1 MTSDR
6 VLSSD
11 AVAVVG
17 ASCRLPHAPDVGAF
31 WGLLRG
37 GRSAIGG
44 VPAGRWDADVVLP
57 DASEAHRAGLRFGG
71 FLERVDGFDAGFFGV
86 SPREA
91 VAVDPQQRLFAEL
104 AWEALEDA
112 GIVPE
117 SLRGSSTAVMVGA
130 IAGDYAA
137 LAQRGGAVTQHSL
150 PGLNRGV
157 IANRVSYALGL
168 QGPSLAVDSA
178 QSSSLVSVHLAVE
191 SLRRGESTLALAGG
205 VALNFAPESA
215 EVAGRF
221 GGLSPDGRCFTFDA
235 RANGYVRGEGG
246 GVVVLKP
253 LARAVEDGDTV
264 YGVILGS
271 AVNND
276 GATEGLTV
284 PSAKAQA
291 AVLRRACED
300 AGVDPAEVGYVELH
314 GTGTPTGDPLEAE
327 GVAAVY
333 GSARPAGV
341 PVVVGSAKTNVGH
354 LEGAAGIVGLLKT
367 VLSLRHR
374 EIPASL
380 NYETPNPR
388 IDPEGL
394 NLRVQ
399 TVSGPW
405 PQTAEG
411 GRLVAGV
418 SSFGVGGT
426 NCHLVLSE
434 APAVEVD
441 DAAVAD
447 EQDSSQ
453 LPVVPWAVSGRTAA
467 ALRAQAGRLRDER
480 DADAD
485 VFDVGWSL
493 ASSRTH
499 FEHRAVVLGPD
510 HGAQLGALRD
520 GDEVPGL
527 VTGVVGDTGKLALV
541 FPGQGSQWEGMAREL
556 LATSQV
562 FRASIEACGEALA
575 PHTDWS
581 LLDTLTGG
589 EGAADLE
596 RTDVIQPTL
605 FAVMVSLA
613 RVWES
618 LGVTPDAV
626 VGHSQGE
633 VAAAHVAGALS
644 LEDAARI
651 VALRSRTIMSLAGTG
666 GMASI
671 PLSAAEVTER
681 IASYGDA
688 LGIAAVNGPGT
699 TIVAGTPE
707 AIAELVA
714 SAEAEGVRAKTV
726 PVDFASHSPAVETI
740 REQLLTELAGVE
752 PRSCEIAFY
761 STVTGGVIDTGV
773 MDAEYWYTNLRQ
785 PVLFESTLRTMAEE
799 GFGTFVESSPHPVL
813 TRALRETL
821 PGTLV
826 VDSLRRN
833 EDVWP
838 PLATS
843 LAQLHVRG
851 VTVDFNGLF
860 TGRTPRRVTLPT
872 YAFQRESY
880 WPNLTTDFTSTA
892 GVAITPSAE
901 IAPTGATG
909 SSWRE
914 KLAATAEGER
924 LDVAVELVRSRT
936 AMVLGH
942 LSTDAVDI
950 DRTFRELGMDST
962 LAVQLRQRLADAT
975 GLTLPDTVVYDH
987 PNPTR
992 LAQWLCDLAL
1002 GTTYTSAVRGSGV
1015 AVVDADDPVV
1025 IVGMAC
1031 HFPGGI
1037 DSPEALWRFV
1047 DEGTDAIG
1055 PFPTDRGWDLEGLY
1069 DPEPGIRGKTY
1080 ARHGGFLD
1088 QAAEFDAEFFGI
1100 SPREATAMDP
1110 QQRMLLQ
1117 TSWETF
1123 ERAGIDPDT
1132 LRGSDTGVFVGAMP
1146 QEYGPRLHEGGDDIG
1161 GYLLTGTTTSIASGR
1176 LAYTFSLE
1184 GPAVTI
1190 DTACSSSLVALHQ
1203 AAQALRSGECSL
1215 ALAGGVTV
1223 MSTPGMF
1230 VEFGLQRGLATDGRC
1245 KSFSSDADGTS
1256 WAEGAGMVLLER
1268 LSDAQANGHQVLA
1281 VLRGS
1286 AVNQDGASNG
1296 LTAPNGPS
1304 QQRVIQAALASAGLA
1319 PGEVDAVEAHGTGT
1333 SLGDPIEAQALLAT
1347 YGQNR
1352 DAERPLYLGSLK
1364 SNIGHAQA
1372 AAGIGGVIK
1381 MVQAMRHGTLP
1392 KTLHVEE
1399 PSPRID
1405 WTTGAVQLLTEEQPW
1420 PETGHAR
1427 RAAISSFGISGTNSH
1442 IIIEQAPVT
1451 EETQAERHDLPSV
1464 PLPVSAKS
1472 ATALEAQLDRI
1483 GSTGLDA
1490 LDVAFSAATGRAAL
1504 DHRAV
1509 RVGTETVTGSVTPGR
1524 TAFLFTGQGS
1534 QRVGMGRELYEA
1546 FPVFAAAFDEACA
1559 VLDPAV
1565 REVMWGDEEA
1575 LSRTEFTQP
1584 AIFALEVALFRLVE
1598 SWGVKA
1604 DFLAG
1609 HSIGEVAAAHVA
1621 GVFSLEDA
1629 GRLITARG
1637 QLMQALPAGGAMLAL
1652 QATEAEVTPHLTG
1665 QVGLGAVN
1673 TEGAVVISGAEDAVT
1688 AVAAQFADRK
1698 QTRLKVSH
1706 AFHSPLMEPML
1717 EEFRQVAQTVTY
1729 RAPSIRLVK
1738 DMGTA
1743 DYWVGH
1749 VRNAVRFADDVRT
1762 LEGEG
1767 VSRFLE
1773 IGPDSILTA
1782 MARETAPDAT
1792 AAGTLNRKHP
1802 EADSL
1807 FTGIG
1812 RLWAAGTPVDWNA
1825 LFDGRGARRVDL
1837 PTYPFQ
1843 RDRYWITAPKPT
1855 LGAEGLGLRATGHP
1869 VLTTLAELPDD
1880 GGHLFT
1886 GRIAADSPAWAA
1898 EHIVFGALIIPGV
1911 AFVDLL
1917 LDAAQ
1922 HVDCT
1927 HIDELTHQVFLSVP
1941 ERGALQVRVFI
1952 EPADGYGRRPFT
1964 VHSRAED
1971 APTENDWT
1979 LHATGALAAGERETP
1994 AVEGVLTDEVWPPVE
2009 GDGLDITEFYQRITD
2024 AGFGYGPLFRSVR
2037 TAWQDGDTTWAE
2049 IVLPEDADAEHYGIH
2064 PGLLD
2069 SALQPAALVLGD
2081 TPEQDSIRVPF
2092 SWSGVSLHATG
2103 ARALRMRLT
2112 WPATDTVSLVISDH
2126 TGAPVMAIDSL
2137 VMRAVASEQLAAAR
2151 AADSG
2156 ELYEVTWT
2164 PTPNTTTEDTPTW
2177 AVLTHGDEAREAA
2190 LTTLGATGEVR
2201 VEQLGDTSVERPE
2214 VLVTWVTSQ
2223 EGADPAAASHTL
2235 THHVLDLVQTVLADE
2250 REPRLVLLT
2259 QHAMTTTPHDERAD
2273 LAAASVWGLIR
2284 TAQTEQ
2290 PDRFTLIDTDGTD
2303 TSLAAIP
2310 AALAST
2316 EPQLAIRD
2324 GKLLA
2329 PRLARAT
2336 APEEDASSTFSPD
2349 KTVLLTG
2356 GTGALGTLLAHHLV
2370 ENHGVRH
2377 LLLVSRRGEQPGST
2391 LVADLAALG
2400 AQARIAACDTADR
2413 DALETLL
2420 ATLPAEHP
2428 LGSVIHCAGTLDDG
2442 LITGLDHTRL
2452 DTVLRP
2458 KTDAAWNL
2466 HELTYATELD
2476 AFVMFS
2482 SAVGTLGGP
2491 GQANYAAANSFL
2503 DALAQHRHTQG
2514 LPAKSLAWGLW
2525 EGGMADTLDEA
2536 DRARMSRTGLL
2547 PMPADRGLA
2556 HFDTALTAPAATVV
2570 PAKLDLT
2577 GLRTRAATAPVASIF
2592 RGLVR
2597 TPMRAAAK
2605 TTAATGDAGSLQQ
2618 SLTGRPEA
2626 EQTKAIMDF
2635 VRGHVATVLGY
2646 SSPEAITPDSSFKEL
2661 GFDSLS
2667 SVELRNTLNKA
2678 SGMRLPSTLLFD
2690 YPTPAS
2696 LTAHIRTELV
2706 GNEAVS
2712 AAGTGKSRGPAR
2724 PVRRKGDASEPIAIV
2739 GIGCRFPGG
2748 ATTPE
2753 GLWQLVAEGRDAV
2766 GSFPENRGWDV
2777 EGLYDPDP
2785 DAGGKT
2791 YAREGGFLYDADRF
2805 DPEFFGITPREA
2817 LALDPQQRLLLETT
2831 WEAFESAGI
2840 EPASLHGSSTGVFA
2854 GVVTQEYVSLTHH
2867 GSERVEGYLLTGTTA
2882 SVASGRV
2889 AYTFGLEGP
2898 AVTVDTACSSSLVAL
2913 HQACQAIRNSECDM
2927 ALAGGAT
2934 VMANAGMFLE
2944 FSRQRGL
2951 SPDGRCKSF
2960 ASAADGVAWAEG
2972 VGMVLLERL
2981 SDAQANGHPVLAVI
2995 RGSAVNQDGASN
3007 GLTAPNGPSQQRVIH
3022 AALAQAGLTTSDVD
3036 AIEGHGTGTKLGDPI
3051 EAQALLAT
3059 YGRDRDTDNPLW
3071 LGSFKSNIGHAQAAA
3086 GIGGVIKMVQ
3096 AMRHETLPRTLHVDE
3111 PSPHIDWDGTVQ
3123 LLTEE
3128 QPWPAG
3134 NKPRR
3139 AAVSSFGIS
3148 GTNAHLIIE
3157 DAPQPKNHTKPVEP
3171 RPAQVPWL
3179 LSGKTE
3185 EALRDQAQRLL
3196 DHVTEHPELPL
3207 TEAAHAL
3214 ATTRTHFAQRAGVLA
3229 SDRDGLTRALHALAH
3244 GEPSADLVQGTPH
3257 LGRTAFLFT
3266 GQGSQ
3271 RAGMGRRLYEEHPV
3285 FRTAFDEVCAALDT
3299 HLEAER
3305 PLKDVVFDDDPT
3317 LLNRTA
3323 FTQPALFALE
3333 TALHRLVTS
3342 FGITPDYVTGH
3353 SIGELTA
3360 AHVAGVLSLDDA
3372 CRLVAARGTLM
3383 QALPATGAM
3392 LSVRATEDA
3401 VLPLLEGK
3409 EQAVAVAAVNGPDS
3423 LVVSGDE
3430 NAVAEIESALT
3441 ERGVKTRRL
3450 TVSHAFHSPH
3460 MDAMLADFERV
3471 AGGLSFQKPQ
3481 IPVVS
3486 NLTGELADA
3495 DEITTAAYWV
3505 RHVREAVRFHDGVR
3519 ALYGH
3524 GVRHFLELG
3533 PDGTLTAMA
3542 REGLPDDDADV
3553 ETTLV
3558 AVLHRERDEAH
3569 TFLTAL
3575 GTAHAHG
3582 IAVDWTPVFGED
3594 AAAHVQLPTYP
3605 FQRQSYWLDTKKAA
3619 ARPTGNSARHPLLTA
3634 AIPLP
3639 DGEGAVFTGR
3649 VSLKDQP
3656 WLTDHVVHG
3665 TIVLPGVAFV
3675 DLLLHAASYVEC
3687 DQIEELTHHAFLA
3700 VPDQGAREL
3709 RLTVGAADDAG
3720 RRPYTLYSAPEDLE
3734 GAVGGAATEWARH
3747 ASGFLTDG
3755 APEPSFD
3762 LTAWPPNGA
3771 EPVDV
3776 KEFYRG
3782 FIERG
3787 YEYGPMFQGFQA
3799 GWRLGDTIYAEI
3811 ALPDGTDPE
3820 EYGVHPALLD
3830 SALHPLMLWYE
3841 SDRVRLPFS
3850 WSGAALHAVRPSRV
3864 RVRMNRSDR
3873 EVLSLDIADATGAPL
3888 LTIGGL
3894 AMREVAPDQLAAA
3907 RAQQSDS
3914 LYEMRWNALT
3924 APAAQDTGR
3933 WAGIDVANVTAVLR
3947 TAGQDAQD
3955 HASLAELAARSAGGA
3970 PEVVVAAFALPGE
3983 GDPVAHAHD
3992 ATAGLLAL
4000 TQEFLATESLA
4011 DARLLVLTRGAVPTV
4026 SGERVPDPAAT
4037 AAWGLLRTAE
4047 SEYPGRFTVV
4057 DVDGAESSYAALP
4070 AAIASGEPQLAVRE
4084 GELRVPR
4091 LDRAAPAVRNADA
4104 DGEGTGAGFDPE
4116 GTVLITGG
4124 TGTLGG
4130 LVAKHLVERH
4140 GVRHL
4145 LLASRRG
4152 PGADGAAE
4160 LAAELEA
4167 LGAGVTVAACD
4178 TADAEAVA
4186 GLLGAI
4192 PEAHPLTG
4200 VFHTAGVLDDAALS
4214 SLTPERLAAVM
4225 RPKVDA
4231 AHHLHRLTRDLDL
4244 AAFVMFSSVAGA
4256 IGNAGQANYA
4266 AANTYLDGIAA
4277 HRRGLGLPGLALAWG
4292 LWAQT
4297 SALTSALDPV
4307 GRARLGRGGIA
4318 PMPTAQALDL
4328 LDLALESPESLMVPA
4343 KLDLA
4348 RMGEGDATVPP
4359 VLHGLVRSRTRRA
4372 AQGGGDTGTVT
4383 LRQRLVGQDEAQ
4395 QLDLLL
4401 TYIRGQVAAILGH
4414 SSPEAIDAN
4423 LGFLE
4428 MGLDSLTNVEFRN
4441 NLNRAAD
4448 LRLPPTTLFDYPTPA
4463 ELAAMLREE
4472 LAPEPSAAV
4481 APTAATE
4488 EVPDALVAELDRLES
4503 RLEGVVPG
4511 ARTAVAARVQ
4521 ALLLKLDGAAGA
4533 EAPGSS
4539 VDVGV
4544 ASDDD
4549 LFDYIDNELGL

>member
-1 MTSDR
+1 M
-6 VLSSD
+6 
-11 AVAVVG
+11 
-17 ASCRLPHAPDVGAF
+17 
-31 WGLLRG
+31 
-37 GRSAIGG
+37 
-44 VPAGRWDADVVLP
+44 
-57 DASEAHRAGLRFGG
+57 
-71 FLERVDGFDAGFFGV
+71 
-86 SPREA
+86 
-91 VAVDPQQRLFAEL
+91 
-104 AWEALEDA
+104 
-112 GIVPE
+112 
-117 SLRGSSTAVMVGA
+117 
-130 IAGDYAA
+130 
-137 LAQRGGAVTQHSL
+137 
-150 PGLNRGV
+150 
-157 IANRVSYALGL
+157 
-168 QGPSLAVDSA
+168 
-178 QSSSLVSVHLAVE
+178 
-191 SLRRGESTLALAGG
+191 
-205 VALNFAPESA
+205 
-215 EVAGRF
+215 
-221 GGLSPDGRCFTFDA
+221 
-235 RANGYVRGEGG
+235 
-246 GVVVLKP
+246 
-253 LARAVEDGDTV
+253 
-264 YGVILGS
+264 
-271 AVNND
+271 
-276 GATEGLTV
+276 
-284 PSAKAQA
+284 
-291 AVLRRACED
+291 
-300 AGVDPAEVGYVELH
+300 
-314 GTGTPTGDPLEAE
+314 
-327 GVAAVY
+327 
-333 GSARPAGV
+333 
-341 PVVVGSAKTNVGH
+341 
-354 LEGAAGIVGLLKT
+354 
-367 VLSLRHR
+367 
-374 EIPASL
+374 
-380 NYETPNPR
+380 
-388 IDPEGL
+388 
-394 NLRVQ
+394 
-399 TVSGPW
+399 
-405 PQTAEG
+405 
-411 GRLVAGV
+411 
-418 SSFGVGGT
+418 
-426 NCHLVLSE
+426 
-434 APAVEVD
+434 
-441 DAAVAD
+441 
-447 EQDSSQ
+447 
-453 LPVVPWAVSGRTAA
+453 
-467 ALRAQAGRLRDER
+467 
-480 DADAD
+480 
-485 VFDVGWSL
+485 
-493 ASSRTH
+493 
-499 FEHRAVVLGPD
+499 
-510 HGAQLGALRD
+510 
-520 GDEVPGL
+520 
-527 VTGVVGDTGKLALV
+527 
-541 FPGQGSQWEGMAREL
+541 
-556 LATSQV
+556 
-562 FRASIEACGEALA
+562 
-575 PHTDWS
+575 
-581 LLDTLTGG
+581 
-589 EGAADLE
+589 
-596 RTDVIQPTL
+596 
-605 FAVMVSLA
+605 
-613 RVWES
+613 
-618 LGVTPDAV
+618 
-626 VGHSQGE
+626 
-633 VAAAHVAGALS
+633 
-644 LEDAARI
+644 
-651 VALRSRTIMSLAGTG
+651 
-666 GMASI
+666 
-671 PLSAAEVTER
+671 
-681 IASYGDA
+681 
-688 LGIAAVNGPGT
+688 
-699 TIVAGTPE
+699 
-707 AIAELVA
+707 
-714 SAEAEGVRAKTV
+714 
-726 PVDFASHSPAVETI
+726 
-740 REQLLTELAGVE
+740 
-752 PRSCEIAFY
+752 
-761 STVTGGVIDTGV
+761 
-773 MDAEYWYTNLRQ
+773 
-785 PVLFESTLRTMAEE
+785 
-799 GFGTFVESSPHPVL
+799 
-813 TRALRETL
+813 
-821 PGTLV
+821 
-826 VDSLRRN
+826 
-833 EDVWP
+833 
-838 PLATS
+838 
-843 LAQLHVRG
+843 
-851 VTVDFNGLF
+851 
-860 TGRTPRRVTLPT
+860 
-872 YAFQRESY
+872 
-880 WPNLTTDFTSTA
+880 
-892 GVAITPSAE
+892 
-901 IAPTGATG
+901 
-909 SSWRE
+909 
-914 KLAATAEGER
+914 
-924 LDVAVELVRSRT
+924 
-936 AMVLGH
+936 
-942 LSTDAVDI
+942 
-950 DRTFRELGMDST
+950 
-962 LAVQLRQRLADAT
+962 
-975 GLTLPDTVVYDH
+975 
-987 PNPTR
+987 
-992 LAQWLCDLAL
+992 
-1002 GTTYTSAVRGSGV
+1002 
-1015 AVVDADDPVV
+1015 
-1025 IVGMAC
+1025 
-1031 HFPGGI
+1031 
-1037 DSPEALWRFV
+1037 
-1047 DEGTDAIG
+1047 
-1055 PFPTDRGWDLEGLY
+1055 
-1069 DPEPGIRGKTY
+1069 
-1080 ARHGGFLD
+1080 
-1088 QAAEFDAEFFGI
+1088 
-1100 SPREATAMDP
+1100 
-1110 QQRMLLQ
+1110 
-1117 TSWETF
+1117 
-1123 ERAGIDPDT
+1123 
-1132 LRGSDTGVFVGAMP
+1132 
-1146 QEYGPRLHEGGDDIG
+1146 
-1161 GYLLTGTTTSIASGR
+1161 
-1176 LAYTFSLE
+1176 
-1184 GPAVTI
+1184 
-1190 DTACSSSLVALHQ
+1190 
-1203 AAQALRSGECSL
+1203 
-1215 ALAGGVTV
+1215 
-1223 MSTPGMF
+1223 
-1230 VEFGLQRGLATDGRC
+1230 
-1245 KSFSSDADGTS
+1245 
-1256 WAEGAGMVLLER
+1256 
-1268 LSDAQANGHQVLA
+1268 
-1281 VLRGS
+1281 
-1286 AVNQDGASNG
+1286 
-1296 LTAPNGPS
+1296 
-1304 QQRVIQAALASAGLA
+1304 
-1319 PGEVDAVEAHGTGT
+1319 
-1333 SLGDPIEAQALLAT
+1333 
-1347 YGQNR
+1347 
-1352 DAERPLYLGSLK
+1352 
-1364 SNIGHAQA
+1364 
-1372 AAGIGGVIK
+1372 
-1381 MVQAMRHGTLP
+1381 
-1392 KTLHVEE
+1392 
-1399 PSPRID
+1399 
-1405 WTTGAVQLLTEEQPW
+1405 
-1420 PETGHAR
+1420 
-1427 RAAISSFGISGTNSH
+1427 SGTNSH
-1442 IIIEQAPVT
+1442 IIIEQAPATDDT
-1451 EETQAERHDLPSV
+1451 EAPRGERLPSV
-1464 PLPVSAKS
+1464 PLALSGATPEALRAQAERISAYLRDHEDVD
-1472 ATALEAQLDRI
+1472 T
-1483 GSTGLDA
+1483 
-1490 LDVAFSAATGRAAL
+1490 LDVAASLALGRTAL
-1504 DHRAV
+1504 DHRGTVVAEDRTGLLAGLATLAGNGTSPAV
-1509 RVGTETVTGSVTPGR
+1509 AVDKNKSGR

-1637 QLMQALPAGGAMLAL
+1637 QLMQALPAGGAMVAL

-1767 VSRFLE
+1767 VTRFLE

-1825 LFDGRGARRVDL
+1825 LFDGRGARRVEL

-1979 LHATGALAAGERETP
+1979 LHATGTLAAGERETP

-2164 PTPNTTTEDTPTW
+2164 PTPTSNDEDTPTW
-2177 AVLTHGDEAREAA
+2177 AVLTHGDEGRTAQLSA
-2190 LTTLGATGEVR
+2190 LGATGELR
-2201 VEQLGDTSVERPE
+2201 VEELAEPGERPE

-2250 REPRLVLLT
+2250 QEPRLVLLT
-2259 QHAMTTTPHDERAD
+2259 QHAMTTTPNDERAD

-2303 TSLAAIP
+2303 ASLNAVP
-2310 AALAST
+2310 AALTSS
-2316 EPQLAIRD
+2316 EPQLALRD

-2336 APEEDASSTFSPD
+2336 SENDSEQATFSPD

-2605 TTAATGDAGSLQQ
+2605 ATTATGDAGSLQQ

-2706 GNEAVS
+2706 GSEQTDS
-2712 AAGTGKSRGPAR
+2712 ATKTRGPAR
-2724 PVRRKGDASEPIAIV
+2724 TPRRKGDASEPIAIV

-2805 DPEFFGITPREA
+2805 DPDFFDITPREA

-3022 AALAQAGLTTSDVD
+3022 AALAQAGLTTADVD

-3196 DHVTEHPELPL
+3196 DHITEHPELPL

-3214 ATTRTHFAQRAGVLA
+3214 ATTRTHFAHRAALTP
-3229 SDRDGLTRALHALAH
+3229 SDRDGLTRALRALTRR
-3244 GEPSADLVQGTPH
+3244 EFSNDLVTGATH
-3257 LGRTAFLFT
+3257 RGRTAFLFT

-3271 RAGMGRRLYEEHPV
+3271 RAAMGRRLHATYPV
-3285 FRTAFDEVCAALDT
+3285 FATAFDEVCAALDT

-3423 LVVSGDE
+3423 LVLSGDDDAVTDIE
-3430 NAVAEIESALT
+3430 NALAQ
-3441 ERGVKTRRL
+3441 RGVKTRRL

-3460 MDAMLADFERV
+3460 MDAMLDDFERV
-3471 AGGLSFQKPQ
+3471 ADKLTFHAPR

-3495 DEITTAAYWV
+3495 DEITTPAYWA

-3519 ALYGH
+3519 ALHRH

-3542 REGLPDDDADV
+3542 REGLPHDATDL
-3553 ETTLV
+3553 TL
-3558 AVLHRERDEAH
+3558 APVLHRERDEAH

-3605 FQRQSYWLDTKKAA
+3605 FQRQSYWLDTRTVTGTPSGLGLEPAA
-3619 ARPTGNSARHPLLTA
+3619 HPML
-3634 AIPLP
+3634 
-3639 DGEGAVFTGR
+3639 
-3649 VSLKDQP
+3649 S
-3656 WLTDHVVHG
+3656 
-3665 TIVLPGVAFV
+3665 
-3675 DLLLHAASYVEC
+3675 
-3687 DQIEELTHHAFLA
+3687 TH
-3700 VPDQGAREL
+3700 
-3709 RLTVGAADDAG
+3709 
-3720 RRPYTLYSAPEDLE
+3720 
-3734 GAVGGAATEWARH
+3734 TE
-3747 ASGFLTDG
+3747 
-3755 APEPSFD
+3755 
-3762 LTAWPPNGA
+3762 
-3771 EPVDV
+3771 
-3776 KEFYRG
+3776 
-3782 FIERG
+3782 
-3787 YEYGPMFQGFQA
+3787 
-3799 GWRLGDTIYAEI
+3799 
-3811 ALPDGTDPE
+3811 LPDGTHLFTGRLSLNTHPWLADHL
-3820 EYGVHPALLD
+3820 VHGT
-3830 SALHPLMLWYE
+3830 
-3841 SDRVRLPFS
+3841 VVLP
-3850 WSGAALHAVRPSRV
+3850 GAAVV
-3864 RVRMNRSDR
+3864 
-3873 EVLSLDIADATGAPL
+3873 E
-3888 LTIGGL
+3888 L
-3894 AMREVAPDQLAAA
+3894 A
-3907 RAQQSDS
+3907 
-3914 LYEMRWNALT
+3914 LY
-3924 APAAQDTGR
+3924 AAQTVGVDEI
-3933 WAGIDVANVTAVLR
+3933 AELVLNSPVLFDPKAAVLFQIIVGPEQAGGR
-3947 TAGQDAQD
+3947 TFTMRSRAEDD
-3955 HASLAELAARSAGGA
+3955 HAW
-3970 PEVVVAAFALPGE
+3970 V
-3983 GDPVAHAHD
+3983 
-3992 ATAGLLAL
+3992 TN
-4000 TQEFLATESLA
+4000 
-4011 DARLLVLTRGAVPTV
+4011 
-4026 SGERVPDPAAT
+4026 
-4037 AAWGLLRTAE
+4037 
-4047 SEYPGRFTVV
+4047 
-4057 DVDGAESSYAALP
+4057 
-4070 AAIASGEPQLAVRE
+4070 ASG
-4084 GELRVPR
+4084 
-4091 LDRAAPAVRNADA
+4091 
-4104 DGEGTGAGFDPE
+4104 
-4116 GTVLITGG
+4116 
-4124 TGTLGG
+4124 
-4130 LVAKHLVERH
+4130 
-4140 GVRHL
+4140 
-4145 LLASRRG
+4145 
-4152 PGADGAAE
+4152 
-4160 LAAELEA
+4160 
-4167 LGAGVTVAACD
+4167 
-4178 TADAEAVA
+4178 
-4186 GLLGAI
+4186 
-4192 PEAHPLTG
+4192 
-4200 VFHTAGVLDDAALS
+4200 
-4214 SLTPERLAAVM
+4214 
-4225 RPKVDA
+4225 
-4231 AHHLHRLTRDLDL
+4231 
-4244 AAFVMFSSVAGA
+4244 
-4256 IGNAGQANYA
+4256 
-4266 AANTYLDGIAA
+4266 
-4277 HRRGLGLPGLALAWG
+4277 
-4292 LWAQT
+4292 
-4297 SALTSALDPV
+4297 
-4307 GRARLGRGGIA
+4307 
-4318 PMPTAQALDL
+4318 
-4328 LDLALESPESLMVPA
+4328 DLAL
-4343 KLDLA
+4343 
-4348 RMGEGDATVPP
+4348 
-4359 VLHGLVRSRTRRA
+4359 VR
-4372 AQGGGDTGTVT
+4372 
-4383 LRQRLVGQDEAQ
+4383 
-4395 QLDLLL
+4395 
-4401 TYIRGQVAAILGH
+4401 
-4414 SSPEAIDAN
+4414 
-4423 LGFLE
+4423 
-4428 MGLDSLTNVEFRN
+4428 
-4441 NLNRAAD
+4441 
-4448 LRLPPTTLFDYPTPA
+4448 
-4463 ELAAMLREE
+4463 ELA
-4472 LAPEPSAAV
+4472 
-4481 APTAATE
+4481 
-4488 EVPDALVAELDRLES
+4488 
-4503 RLEGVVPG
+4503 G
-4511 ARTAVAARVQ
+4511 
-4521 ALLLKLDGAAGA
+4521 
-4533 EAPGSS
+4533 
-4539 VDVGV
+4539 
-4544 ASDDD
+4544 
-4549 LFDYIDNELGL
+4549 